1 MQATSGALWQCQCE
15 GNQRNTDQDKHD
27 QDDRRMQCHRKHD
40 HNEKQRDRPRN
51 GGSGDHVHEDGGVT
65 EAIIATVAQDQTMYE
80 NTDRSATDKADI
92 QDDQT
97 EAIVQEQEV
106 IEEVIGCSFDNG
118 DIS

>member
-15 GNQRNTDQDKHD
+15 GNQRNTDQD
-27 QDDRRMQCHRKHD
+27 KHD